1 MLVSVSGLEIDVSVV
16 EFVSSG
22 EVEVEVG
29 ASVSAEVTVEDS
41 WDGETAVTEPVGTQ
55 LASEVL
61 VPTPVPGG
69 DDAVSA
75 SVSEVNM
82 VLNEVLVEGWAD
94 DVEVVDVAAGD
105 SADSLDDLEILVVV
119 LSAPEELGEK
129 GMVTVSVVVSTVVLD
144 TSLLDPGPVSIQ
156 TTLMMSERHRLELRS
171 SYLNLLTLVRPW
183 SKLTA
188 TPATINGSMMPTE
201 LMKILGCLGL

>member
-1 MLVSVSGLEIDVSVV
+1 MLVFASGPEIEVSVV

-29 ASVSAEVTVEDS
+29 VSVFAEVSVEDS
-41 WDGETAVTEPVGTQ
+41 WDGETVVTELVGTE
-55 LASEVL
+55 LSSEVL
-61 VPTPVPGG
+61 VPTSVPGG

-94 DVEVVDVAAGD
+94 DVEVVNVTAGD
-105 SADSLDDLEILVVV
+105 SVDSLDGVEMLGIV
-119 LSAPEELGEK
+119 LGIAVELGEK

-144 TSLLDPGPVSIQ
+144 TSLLDPGPVAIP
-156 TTLMMSERHRLELRS
+156 TKLIMSEGHQSELIN
-171 SYLNLLTLVRPW
+171 SYLNLSTRAQPW
-183 SKLTA
+183 WKLMA
-188 TPATINGSMMPTE
+188 TPAKIDVSMMP
-201 LMKILGCLGL
+201 MGIPRRRH